1 MTESTINQYR
11 LASHQIT
18 RSRFTKPGDLVAWFG
33 AMQAQDFL
41 AAKWALGLR
50 MPGTTEE
57 TIEQTIA
64 DRSIIRTWA
73 MRGTLHLIAAD
84 DIRWLLDLLRP
95 RLYVA
100 CSSLLRRLELD
111 EKTLA
116 KSYDAMTRAMQG
128 GKQLIRS
135 ELKDALEQVGI
146 PTHDL
151 RINGLLVRAAFDGL
165 ICCGVRRG
173 SENTYTLLNEWVTAT
188 KSMERDEA
196 LAELTKRYFLSHGPA
211 TIQDFVWWSGLTVAE
226 AKTGLSMLNS
236 QLVQETTNGKTYWRA
251 QQEPNF
257 QDTSL
262 VVHLLPS
269 FDEYL
274 LGYKDRSAALG
285 ALDLKQVVS
294 AGNGIFNPILVIDG
308 RVVGT
313 WKRTIKKNI
322 VSIDPT
328 LFYPLTE
335 EQQQAFAV
343 TCQRYGQFKGLDAV
357 WPAEVGVSMP

>member
-1 MTESTINQYR
+1 MTDSAINQHR

-18 RSRFTKPGDLVAWFG
+18 QSAFTKPVDVVTWFG

-50 MPGTTEE
+50 LPGSTEG
-57 TIEQTIA
+57 TIEQAIA

-84 DIRWLLDLLRP
+84 DIRWLLNLLRP

-100 CSSLLRRLELD
+100 CSSLLRKLELD
-111 EKTLA
+111 EKTLV
-116 KSYDAMTRAMQG
+116 KSYEAMARAMQG

-146 PTHDL
+146 QTHDL

-173 SENTYTLLNEWVTAT
+173 SENTYTLLDEWVPAT
-188 KSMERDEA
+188 KSMGRDEA
-196 LAELTKRYFLSHGPA
+196 LAELTKRYFMSHGPA

-226 AKTGLSMLNS
+226 AKTGLSMINA
-236 QLVQETTNGKTYWRA
+236 QLAQETTNGKTYWSA

-274 LGYKDRSAALG
+274 VGYKDRSAALG
-285 ALDLKQVVS
+285 ALDIKQVVS
-294 AGNGIFNPILVIDG
+294 TGNGIFNPILVIGG

-313 WKRTIKKNI
+313 WKRTVKKNS

-335 EQQQAFAV
+335 KQQQAFAV
-343 TCQRYGQFKGLDAV
+343 TCQRYGHFKGLNAV
-357 WPAEVGVSMP
+357 WPVEVGVAIH